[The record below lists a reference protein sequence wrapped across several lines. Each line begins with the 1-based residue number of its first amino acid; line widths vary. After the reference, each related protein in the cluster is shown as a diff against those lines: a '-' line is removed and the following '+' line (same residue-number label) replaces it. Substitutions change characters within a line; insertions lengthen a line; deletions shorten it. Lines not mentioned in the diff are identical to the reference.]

1 MFVKTRSIQHLR
13 HELTSSERSAAF
25 ALAALLSLPAIAY
38 AQQVAAPLPLVTLSS
53 DAEDRLR
60 LAQLHGVSSDGYL
73 IRSPSRLSPLT
84 QRSDT
89 VWYIGIVAPELR
101 AIHNSGLPYSL
112 DDGPVWAGR
121 GWSEAITAGAFLA
134 SGSARLIIAPTFVS
148 EQNELFQVIPYSQG
162 LVPHRS
168 EWANPF
174 HPLPES
180 IDLPIRFGDRRRE
193 YVDPGQSSLTF
204 DAGAMSFGAAS
215 ENLWWG
221 PGIRNAITLSDNA
234 PGVPHLFL
242 QTRHPIHTAAGAFD
256 AQLIVGQL
264 SESGFFDDS
273 SANNSRSL
281 SGLAVTWTPAFDT
294 AFTFGAA
301 RLVMG
306 TRHNGA
312 VPIAAASDVFRDVG
326 HPYTDTTT
334 ADAPSGRDQ
343 ITSFFGRWVLPSAGF
358 EAYAEWAR
366 FEEPL
371 SLRDLLEFPGHSE
384 AYTLGFQWA
393 HDIRAD
399 RTFELQ
405 SEASYL
411 EPDPSLR
418 LRPVATTYTSRD
430 VPQGFTQRGQALGAS
445 IGPGSSSQ
453 WLAGDLF
460 APTWRVGAYLSR
472 IRWDNGVLFEPIVP
486 QFKRQDVTL
495 LAGLRAGV
503 SWRGVSAMLD
513 FAHGARF
520 DYLYQAY
527 ALSPDHTG
535 GIDLIN
541 NTLSLTLSAGALP
554 R

>member
-1 MFVKTRSIQHLR
+1 MFVTTRSINQFSLHTATR
-13 HELTSSERSAAF
+13 EHRVAW
-25 ALAALLSLPAIAY
+25 ALAILLALPGAAR
-38 AQQVAAPLPLVTLSS
+38 AQQAVAPLTLVTLSS

-60 LAQLHGVSSDGYL
+60 LAQLHGASVGGYL
-73 IRSPSRLSPLT
+73 IRSPSRLSPSN

-89 VWYIGIVAPELR
+89 AWYIGIVAPELR

-112 DDGPVWAGR
+112 NDGPVWAGR
-121 GWSEAITAGAFLA
+121 GWNEAITAGAFLA

-148 EQNELFQVIPYSQG
+148 EQNDPFQVIPYSQG

-168 EWANPF
+168 VWANPF

-180 IDLPIRFGDRRRE
+180 IDLPLRFGDHRRE

-204 DAGAMSFGAAS
+204 DASSVSFGAAT

-234 PGVPHLFL
+234 AGVPHLFV
-242 QTRHPIHTAAGAFD
+242 QTRHPIRTAAGAFD

-264 SESGFFDDS
+264 SESAFFDDS
-273 SANNSRSL
+273 SANDSRSL

-294 AFTFGAA
+294 AFTFGVA

-312 VPIAAASDVFRDVG
+312 FPIGAVLDVFRDVG
-326 HPYTDTTT
+326 HPFTDTTA

-393 HDIRAD
+393 HDLSAA
-399 RTFELQ
+399 RTFQLQ

-430 VPQGFTQRGQALGAS
+430 VPQGFTQRGQPLGAS

-453 WLAGDLF
+453 WLAGDVF
-460 APTWRVGAYLSR
+460 AHTWRAGAYLSR

-503 SWRGVSAMLD
+503 SWRGVNAMLD
-513 FAHGARF
+513 FAHAARF
-520 DYLYQAY
+520 DYLFQAY
-527 ALSPDHTG
+527 ALSPGHTG

>member
-1 MFVKTRSIQHLR
+1 M
-13 HELTSSERSAAF
+13 ELTR
-25 ALAALLSLPAIAY
+25 
-38 AQQVAAPLPLVTLSS
+38 PLVTLSS
-53 DAEDRLR
+53 DTDDRLR
-60 LAQLHGVSSDGYL
+60 LSQLRGLSSVDGYL
-73 IRSPSRLSPLT
+73 IRSPSRLSPPYS
-84 QRSDT
+84 RSDST
-89 VWYIGIVAPELR
+89 WYIGLIAPEAR

-112 DDGPVWAGR
+112 NDGPVWAGR
-121 GWSEAITAGAFLA
+121 GWNEAITAGAFLA
-134 SGSARLIIAPTFVS
+134 DGPVRLIIAPTFVS

-180 IDLPIRFGDRRRE
+180 IDLPLRFGDRPHH
-193 YVDPGQSSLTF
+193 YVDAGQSSLTV
-204 DAGAMSFGAAS
+204 DAQAVSFGVAN

-234 PGVPHLFL
+234 AGFPHLFL
-242 QTRHPIHTAAGAFD
+242 QTRQPLATPAGKFD
-256 AQLIVGQL
+256 AQWIVGQL

-273 SANNSRSL
+273 ASNNARSL
-281 SGLAVTWTPAFDT
+281 SGLAATWSPAFDT
-294 AFTFGAA
+294 TFTFGIA

-306 TRHNGA
+306 TRRNGA
-312 VPIAAASDVFRDVG
+312 FPVGAAFDVFRDVG
-326 HPYTDTTT
+326 HPFTDTT
-334 ADAPSGRDQ
+334 AASAPSGLDQ
-343 ITSFFGRWVLPSAGF
+343 ITSFFGRWVLPSAGL

-371 SLRDLLEFPGHSE
+371 SLRDLLEYPGHSE

-393 HDIRAD
+393 HALDAY
-399 RTFELQ
+399 RTFQLQ

-430 VPQGFTQRGQALGAS
+430 VPQGFTQRGQSLGAS

-453 WLAGDLF
+453 WLAGDVF
-460 APTWRVGAYLSR
+460 ASTWRLGAYLSR

-495 LAGLRAGV
+495 LAGLRAGY
-503 SWRGVSAMLD
+503 SWRGASAMLD

-527 ALSPDHTG
+527 VLSPGRTG

-541 NTLSLTLSAGALP
+541 NTLSLTLTAGVLP